1 MTGAQQSSVRER
13 LWYVAWLVVCLAFL
27 AFFIGPF
34 FWMFFTSFKTRP
46 DIVRFPPRLLPTEWI
61 TDNYVTM
68 WTELNWLPMFWNSA
82 WITSVSVVLVI
93 FFNSLAGFSFAK
105 IRWPLRNFF
114 FLFIIAGLIVPEQV
128 DLIPRFLMMVSWGLT
143 GTYIPVILFMI
154 AQGFQTFM
162 LRQFISTI
170 PDDYIDAAKIDGM
183 GYFSIFMRIILPLAK
198 AGVLTMTIFTTFAV
212 WNQYVYPL
220 IYLTEQRQFT
230 VQLGLGLLQ
239 QRLAGQFGPIM
250 AGATIVSIPT
260 MIVYLF
266 FQRFF
271 TAGITMVGIKG

>member
-1 MTGAQQSSVRER
+1 MSGIIESTSRRRIGYTVWM
-13 LWYVAWLVVCLAFL
+13 LVCLFFL

-34 FWMFFTSFKTRP
+34 FWMFFTSFKARP
-46 DIVRFPPRLLPTEWI
+46 DIVRFPPRLLPAQWI
-61 TDNYVTM
+61 TENYATM
-68 WTELNWLPMFWNSA
+68 WNELPWLPMFWNST
-82 WITSVSVVLVI
+82 WITVLSVLLVI

-105 IRWPLRNFF
+105 LNWPFRNFF

-128 DLIPRFLMMVSWGLT
+128 DMIPRFLMMVSWGLT
-143 GTYIPVILFMI
+143 GTFVPIILFMV

-170 PDDYIDAAKIDGM
+170 PNEYIDAAKIDGM
-183 GYFSIFMRIILPLAK
+183 GYFGIFVRIIMPLAR
-198 AGVLTMTIFTTFAV
+198 AGILTMTIFTTFAV

-220 IYLTEQRQFT
+220 IYLTHPHQFT

-260 MIVYLF
+260 MIVYLI
-266 FQRFF
+266 FQRYF
-271 TAGITMVGIKG
+271 TAGITMAGIKG

>member
-1 MTGAQQSSVRER
+1 MRKG
-13 LWYVAWLVVCLAFL
+13 LWYVAWLVVCLGFL

-34 FWMFFTSFKTRP
+34 FWMFFTSFKARP

-61 TDNYVTM
+61 TDNYVAM

-105 IRWPLRNFF
+105 MRWPLRNFF

-183 GYFSIFMRIILPLAK
+183 GYFSIFMRIVLPLAK

-250 AGATIVSIPT
+250 AGATVVSIPT
-260 MIVYLF
+260 MIIYLF

>member
-1 MTGAQQSSVRER
+1 
-13 LWYVAWLVVCLAFL
+13 
-27 AFFIGPF
+27 
-34 FWMFFTSFKTRP
+34 
-46 DIVRFPPRLLPTEWI
+46 
-61 TDNYVTM
+61 
-68 WTELNWLPMFWNSA
+68 
-82 WITSVSVVLVI
+82 
-93 FFNSLAGFSFAK
+93 
-105 IRWPLRNFF
+105 
-114 FLFIIAGLIVPEQV
+114 
-128 DLIPRFLMMVSWGLT
+128 MVSWGLT